1 MTLAPQE
8 LENTASKFAVVGLS
22 EVLRAELADDGI
34 GVSVLCPGLVSTNL
48 GAGSG
53 REPMTGGMDPAI
65 VGEMVIDGIR
75 ENHMHIVTHAEYRG
89 IVEQRMQRL
98 LAAFDRAATR
108 NAAYVPGSDVARD

>member
-1 MTLAPQE
+1 M
-8 LENTASKFAVVGLS
+8 
-22 EVLRAELADDGI
+22 RARAFKEHWKPTRVDTHTYLFLADVIHQAPDWPATR
-34 GVSVLCPGLVSTNL
+34 VPPPHFP
-48 GAGSG
+48 AGWG
-53 REPMTGGMDPAI
+53 GNTVDYGMDPAI

-108 NAAYVPGSDVARD
+108 NAAYVPGSDVAQD